1 MIPSSIAQIMPMS
14 LSPSQAE
21 MTVLKFF
28 IATTSLSGKCP
39 EDHSTERKRSFKSC
53 SENSWMFL
61 YSMVIIIPE
70 IASFPFGELAM
81 TNEEVWVSKRELVM
95 TMGWRG

>member
-1 MIPSSIAQIMPMS
+1 
-14 LSPSQAE
+14 

-53 SENSWMFL
+53 SEKSWVFL

-70 IASFPFGELAM
+70 IASFPYRELAM
-81 TNEEVWVSKRELVM
+81 TNREMELAKKG
-95 TMGWRG
+95 TRNDK